1 MVARFGQPT
10 TNGGNMPNN
19 LIAIEPEVL
28 PLSGMSRF
36 SQFKKFLPISREK
49 FRQLSKKGEAPQPIR
64 LGVRCTMYRNSE
76 LHEFLADPLNYRSG
90 GQNA

>member
-1 MVARFGQPT
+1 M
-10 TNGGNMPNN
+10 GGNMPNKEMKM
-19 LIAIEPEVL
+19 EPEVL

-64 LGVRCTMYRNSE
+64 LGVRCTMYRNSD
-76 LHEFLADPLNYRSG
+76 LHEFLANPLN
-90 GQNA
+90 